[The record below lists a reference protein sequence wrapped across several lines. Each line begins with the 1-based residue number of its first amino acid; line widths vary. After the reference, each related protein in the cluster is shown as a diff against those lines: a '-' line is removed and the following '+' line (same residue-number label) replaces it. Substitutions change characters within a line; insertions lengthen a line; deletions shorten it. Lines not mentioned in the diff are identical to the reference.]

1 MPDMAVFGRIVAY
14 ISTMFNF
21 NSIKDELLKFLG
33 VDTLVR
39 TFTEYVEARVEL
51 IKKEIRDEIATQVSK
66 IIVIIMLMLIG
77 LLTLAFLS
85 IAAGFLLSEWLG
97 STTYGFLC
105 VAGLYLLF
113 SIILWLG
120 RDGASNAIA
129 ENIKKKMEQK
139 S

>member
-39 TFTEYVEARVEL
+39 AFTEYVEARVEL

>member
-39 TFTEYVEARVEL
+39 AFTEYVEARVEL

-66 IIVIIMLMLIG
+66 IIVMIMLMLIG

>member
-1 MPDMAVFGRIVAY
+1 MAVFGRIVAY

-66 IIVIIMLMLIG
+66 IIVMIFLMLIG

-105 VAGLYLLF
+105 IGGMYLLF

>member
-1 MPDMAVFGRIVAY
+1 M
-14 ISTMFNF
+14 
-21 NSIKDELLKFLG
+21 LG

-39 TFTEYVEARVEL
+39 TFTDYVEARVEL
-51 IKKEIRDEIATQVSK
+51 IKKEIRDEIAAQVSK
-66 IIVIIMLMLIG
+66 IIVMIFLMLIG
-77 LLTLAFLS
+77 LLTIAFLS

-105 VAGLYLLF
+105 IGGMYLMI

-120 RDGASNAIA
+120 REGASNAIA

-139 S
+139 P